1 MRIEIFQSYQGSILS
16 EDKITN
22 GIGKIPLSILSRFYF
37 IWMSMMYWGVVVGLS
52 ILSRFYFINSKLTI
66 LGPYIDLS
74 ILSRFYFIYARR
86 DNPASELFLSILSRF
101 YFICGYLWKLNY
113 LRLSFNPIKVLFYQV
128 KQTVKVIEPKRLSIL
143 SRFYFINKRITE
155 EEKNAKLSILSRFY
169 FIGFDLDLLMTIDM
183 TFNPIKVL
191 FYHGSGD
198 WYFRYQIAFNPIKVL
213 FYQLRDLSFCRDESA
228 FNPIKVLFYHGEL
241 RLSIA

>member
-169 FIGFDLDLLMTIDM
+169 FIPFLKSRNMLYIFSMGFEKKAHIGSSCYSIKRLD
-183 TFNPIKVL
+183 TFCFLNNVL
-191 FYHGSGD
+191 NSSL
-198 WYFRYQIAFNPIKVL
+198 ILFNHRVISVIFL
-213 FYQLRDLSFCRDESA
+213 TC
-228 FNPIKVLFYHGEL
+228 V
-241 RLSIA
+241 